1 MGRTGRWAAAV
12 ALGGAAVIGAW
23 TWAPAEAITGVTVTS
38 TTLVGGLTTPE
49 VVVTVPTTLPVATT
63 LPTLTTTVT
72 VPTTVA
78 VPGVTDPITVPTV
91 PTVPTLPVPLPT
103 TLPGVTI
110 PTLPG
115 AGAVVGKVTGCA
127 SFVTQ
132 QAAQAALLAD
142 PSLAALL
149 DSDHDGAACELLPT
163 LAGAPAPAGGSAPS
177 GNGAG
182 TVSASGLTGSS
193 STGPGAGPSSGGAT
207 SSLSGGT
214 AGDGTTAAGGTTG
227 ARSGGGR
234 RGSSTATGRPS
245 ISVGGSTLAA
255 NDRPLG
261 DADGEDGDD
270 HLALTILAFVLLLGS
285 AAGTA
290 REVAAGRAGT
300 AGDAPS
306 AVA

>member
-38 TTLVGGLTTPE
+38 TTLVGGLTTPD

-78 VPGVTDPITVPTV
+78 VPGMTDPITVPTV

-115 AGAVVGKVTGCA
+115 AGTVGGKVTGCA
-127 SFVTQ
+127 SFLTQ

-142 PSLAALL
+142 PSLAGLL

-182 TVSASGLTGSS
+182 TVSASGLTGAS
-193 STGPGAGPSSGGAT
+193 STGVGSGPSAGGST
-207 SSLSGGT
+207 SSLADGAATDGTSAGST
-214 AGDGTTAAGGTTG
+214 AG
-227 ARSGGGR
+227 RSTGGR
-234 RGSSTATGRPS
+234 RTGTATGRPS
-245 ISVGGSTLAA
+245 ITVGGSTLAA

-261 DADGEDGDD
+261 DANGEDGDG

-290 REVAAGRAGT
+290 REVAAGRVGA
-300 AGDAPS
+300 AGDGPS